1 MDTKL
6 LAIILSQIAQLK
18 EEFKKDGGDSTATLE
33 VHIGSQTPS
42 NGEKLWID
50 NSSLESP
57 ILKYQINNEWKEMNM
72 TNKNKYMVDGTTLI
86 IKEEL

>member
-18 EEFKKDGGDSTATLE
+18 EEFKKDDGDSTTTLE
-33 VHIGSQTPS
+33 VHIGSQAPS